1 MIDLDKIEQ
10 QCKGAIEN
18 GYGHLPVL
26 ECGNAVKLMEVIS
39 RLRYAESETDAIL
52 SMLRHSEKDA
62 ARYRWLRESAST
74 ENHGGLAY
82 DFRLVDAIRY
92 MPGATPNETMD
103 IDDAIDEA
111 MQCK

>member
-1 MIDLDKIEQ
+1 MIDLDRIMESVEWNSSRGFGFTESKVTHDEL
-10 QCKGAIEN
+10 
-18 GYGHLPVL
+18 YVL
-26 ECGNAVKLMEVIS
+26 VT
-39 RLRYAESETDAIL
+39 RLRQA
-52 SMLRHSEKDA
+52 EKDA

>member
-1 MIDLDKIEQ
+1 MIDLDVIETEIDNTIRHYGGVALM
-10 QCKGAIEN
+10 QCS
-18 GYGHLPVL
+18 Y
-26 ECGNAVKLMEVIS
+26 VKELIT
-39 RLRYAESETDAIL
+39 R
-52 SMLRHSEKDA
+52 LRHSEKDA

-74 ENHGGLAY
+74 EDHGGLAY

-111 MQCK
+111 MQCN

>member
-1 MIDLDKIEQ
+1 MIDLDIDELEKL
-10 QCKGAIEN
+10 CKYEIGRGTANPYTVN
-18 GYGHLPVL
+18 GNPIHAML
-26 ECGNAVKLMEVIS
+26 EIIT
-39 RLRYAESETDAIL
+39 R
-52 SMLRHSEKDA
+52 LRHSEKDA

-111 MQCK
+111 MRCK